1 MFKLIFNQPWTTQNL
16 GNVNVQSYYASTRER
31 QNQNYA
37 LLGYQ
42 MSTSL
47 KPVPLDRVKQNFCWL
62 LLKPT
67 RSEAWP
73 EPSQLS
79 KMKSFESIANGF

>member
-1 MFKLIFNQPWTTQNL
+1 MFKLIFNQLWTTQNL
-16 GNVNVQSYYASTRER
+16 GNVNAQSYYASTRER

-79 KMKSFESIANGF
+79 KMKSFESIANDF

>member
-47 KPVPLDRVKQNFCWL
+47 KPVPLDRVKTKL
-62 LLKPT
+62 LLIVTKT
-67 RSEAWP
+67 NKVRGVART
-73 EPSQLS
+73 LTV
-79 KMKSFESIANGF
+79 I